1 MSTAE
6 TDAAKPDYLASFK
19 LLANQLGPS
28 RGAFASSIVLAT
40 ISVFFEL
47 TPIWVIY
54 RLVEAVVAGNA
65 DLPFFLSHA
74 GIALGAILLQGLTFG
89 TATALSHRVAFDV
102 IYRIRMAM
110 ARHMAKLPLGYF
122 ADRRSGDAKKLII
135 DEPESL
141 ELVIAHGLP
150 EGTSA
155 LATWF
160 AVSIWLAVVDWRMA
174 LASIAM
180 TPIAFAALILGMS
193 GTGARMVEY
202 KNAAGRMNASI
213 VEYLAGMAVVK
224 IFNRSGESFAET
236 ADAVRDY
243 TRVETEWG
251 RAYLPLGGTFY
262 ALVLSAITVIL
273 PVGAWLMAAGQLDL
287 VTLLFFVILGANY
300 SQPLMKLFG
309 QFHSFAHVSMGATQ
323 VLDMLG
329 TSPQRDS
336 GAQIE
341 LPHHD
346 INFTDVSFGYGGHDV
361 LHGVSF
367 TAKAG
372 EVTALVG
379 PSGSGKS
386 TIASLVPRF
395 WDVREGRVTLG
406 GVDVR
411 DIGLDQLM
419 DDVAFVFQNTFLFSE
434 TIAAN
439 IRFGNP
445 DASLDEVIAAAKAAR
460 AHDFIMALP
469 WGYDTPLGEQGKSLS
484 GGERQRLA
492 IARAILKNAPVI
504 VLDEATAFADPDNE
518 AAIQEAIGALTAG
531 KTLIVVAHRLH
542 TIRDAGQILVVD
554 SGRLVERGRHDDLV
568 VAGGLYAR
576 LWADYTATQSMT
588 LRDTAGATAEAA
600 Q

>member
-19 LLANQLGPS
+19 LLASQLGPS
-28 RGAFASSIVLAT
+28 RGAFVSSILLAT
-40 ISVFFEL
+40 ISVIFEL
-47 TPIWVIY
+47 TPIWVVY
-54 RLVEAVVAGNA
+54 RLVEAVVAGNT
-65 DLPFFLSHA
+65 DLSFFLVHA

-102 IYRIRMAM
+102 IYRIRTTM

-174 LASIAM
+174 LASIVM
-180 TPIAFAALILGMS
+180 TPIAFAALVLGMS

-273 PVGAWLMAAGQLDL
+273 PVGAWLMVAGQLDL
-287 VTLLFFVILGANY
+287 VTLLFFVVLGANY

-329 TSPQRDS
+329 ASPQSDS
-336 GAQIE
+336 GARIALQ
-341 LPHHD
+341 HHD
-346 INFTDVSFGYGGHDV
+346 VCFEDVGFGYGGHDV
-361 LHGVSF
+361 LHQVSF
-367 TAKAG
+367 TARAG

-411 DIGLDQLM
+411 DIGLEQLM
-419 DDVAFVFQNTFLFSE
+419 DDVAFVFQNTFLFSD

-445 DASLDEVIAAAKAAR
+445 DASLEEVMAAASAAR

-469 WGYDTPLGEQGKSLS
+469 QGYDTPLGEQGKSLS

-518 AAIQEAIGALTAG
+518 AAIQDAIGALTAG

-554 SGRLVERGRHDDLV
+554 GGRIVERGRHDELV
-568 VAGGLYAR
+568 ASGGLYAR
-576 LWADYTATQSMT
+576 LWQDYTATQSIT
-588 LRDTAGATAEAA
+588 LRDISGAPAEAA

>member
-1 MSTAE
+1 MSTAK

-19 LLANQLGPS
+19 LLASQLGPS
-28 RGAFASSIVLAT
+28 RNSFISSILLAT

-47 TPIWVIY
+47 TPIWVVY

-65 DLPFFLSHA
+65 DLSFFLVHA
-74 GIALGAILLQGLTFG
+74 SIALGAILLQGLSFG

-102 IYRIRMAM
+102 IYRIRMTM
-110 ARHMAKLPLGYF
+110 ARHMARLPLGYF

-160 AVSIWLAVVDWRMA
+160 AVSIWLLLVDWRMA

-180 TPIAFAALILGMS
+180 TPIAFVALVLGMS

-213 VEYLAGMAVVK
+213 VEYLSGMAVVK

-273 PVGAWLMAAGQLDL
+273 PVGAWLMVAGQLDL

-329 TSPQRDS
+329 TSSATVARGS
-336 GAQIE
+336 SCRITTSV
-341 LPHHD
+341 LK
-346 INFTDVSFGYGGHDV
+346 VS
-361 LHGVSF
+361 
-367 TAKAG
+367 
-372 EVTALVG
+372 
-379 PSGSGKS
+379 
-386 TIASLVPRF
+386 AS
-395 WDVREGRVTLG
+395 
-406 GVDVR
+406 
-411 DIGLDQLM
+411 
-419 DDVAFVFQNTFLFSE
+419 A
-434 TIAAN
+434 
-439 IRFGNP
+439 
-445 DASLDEVIAAAKAAR
+445 
-460 AHDFIMALP
+460 MA
-469 WGYDTPLGEQGKSLS
+469 T
-484 GGERQRLA
+484 
-492 IARAILKNAPVI
+492 
-504 VLDEATAFADPDNE
+504 
-518 AAIQEAIGALTAG
+518 
-531 KTLIVVAHRLH
+531 
-542 TIRDAGQILVVD
+542 
-554 SGRLVERGRHDDLV
+554 
-568 VAGGLYAR
+568 
-576 LWADYTATQSMT
+576 MT
-588 LRDTAGATAEAA
+588 CCMV
-600 Q
+600 